1 MATNTGLPSFTIRAI
16 TPAETHNLR
25 HRVLWPEKPVSYV
38 QLDEDDEGHHFAVF
52 LEGTQPPLMPPN
64 LPQPEEEETAAAAP
78 IAPQERE
85 EPVSII
91 SIFFAGDD
99 ANPKKVARF
108 RKFATEPKWQG
119 RGVGSALL
127 RYTIVFAVTEGAESI
142 WCDARTSALG
152 FYQRFGLD
160 AEGEQFLKGDVP
172 YMKMSRTLP

>member
-25 HRVLWPEKPVSYV
+25 HRVLWPHKPLSYV
-38 QLDEDDEGHHFAVF
+38 QLGEDDQGHHFGVF
-52 LEGTQPPLMPPN
+52 LEDTAPLLPPN
-64 LPQPEEEETAAAAP
+64 LQHLVEQPQVDTVPT
-78 IAPQERE
+78 

-91 SIFFAGDD
+91 SMFFAED
-99 ANPKKVARF
+99 ANNKKEARF
-108 RKFATEPKWQG
+108 RKFATEPQWQG

-127 RYTIVFAVTEGAESI
+127 RYAIVFAVTEGAESV

-160 AEGEQFLKGDVP
+160 KEGEEFLKGDVP
-172 YMKMSRTLP
+172 YFKMSRSLP

>member
-16 TPAETHNLR
+16 TPSETHDLR
-25 HRVLWPEKPVSYV
+25 HSVLWPDKPLSYI

-52 LEGTQPPLMPPN
+52 IEGSETPLLPPN
-64 LPQPEEEETAAAAP
+64 LAP
-78 IAPQERE
+78 HESSATTVTPQEQE
-85 EPVSII
+85 KPVSII
-91 SIFFAGDD
+91 SVFFAD
-99 ANPKKVARF
+99 AANQKKEARF
-108 RKFATEPKWQG
+108 RKFATDPKWQG

-127 RYTIVFAVTEGAESI
+127 RYAIVFAVTEGAESI

-160 AEGEQFLKGDVP
+160 AEGEEFLKGDVP